1 MRNHIVRK
9 SLGLFALYAVII
21 VGIFV
26 IQFRSDSIIRK
37 TIHSMRV
44 TLIEAETT
52 PGNPTLKNQFQV
64 VYNGIQFSG
73 DDSHPVEFLSG
84 NKTQKAVLNSY
95 ESTDKAFTL
104 NFSDGIKITFALS
117 DDSETSPLMIT
128 GEFPDK
134 ISEVSINTKPL
145 NGYSFTEQKAKQA
158 ILEGKNSS
166 YSLIAP
172 HLDTNRLVL
181 LQNSKFAR
189 YSTYV
194 KQTEFSID
202 SVSELAGATRAE
214 WQNTLN
220 TLSQTIISEFM
231 RQSQSDMTFN
241 TNLTEQTVVSYT
253 AIMANE
259 GRYNEALNTV
269 PEAFVKGSKRTY
281 QSSPFFGSLA
291 NTAPGLQIQM
301 ENFKN
306 MISQALITKSCEL
319 FTQDNISDYFLINE
333 HDASVMA
340 VLSMPSELTDNNFT
354 VAQAA
359 GILHAYVTLKNAG
372 SEAAEK
378 LSPVLE
384 PCVKKIADSCKLDSN
399 KIRLSENDINLSVI
413 SAVTA
418 GDAFVL
424 YGIASESA
432 SIEKCGYLILNS
444 YLSDLA
450 GIDLRT
456 MCEIYPVIVHN
467 NTYYPHFAKVRMLE
481 GIPVWTWTI
490 ARDLKIT
497 MDENRTLYVDIDF
510 PLGLTHYV
518 VICGINPFRRIQI
531 YNMDFRTDPQFEIY
545 NSSGYV
551 YKTNMKGLLLKSR
564 HKSQHEIIKLYYRD
578 LEAVPETAEKT
589 E

>member
-9 SLGLFALYAVII
+9 SLGLFVLYAVII

-44 TLIEAETT
+44 TLIEAESTDGT
-52 PGNPTLKNQFQV
+52 PTLKNQFQI

-73 DDSHPVEFLSG
+73 DDSHPVEYISN
-84 NKTQKAVLNSY
+84 NKTQKAILRSFDTSDNSC
-95 ESTDKAFTL
+95 TL

-128 GEFPDK
+128 GEFPEK
-134 ISEVSINTKPL
+134 VSEVSIVAKPL
-145 NGYSFTEQKAKQA
+145 SGYTFTEQKNKQA
-158 ILEGKNSS
+158 ILEGRNST

-172 HLDTNRLVL
+172 HLDTNKLVL

-194 KQTEFSID
+194 KQTEFSLD
-202 SVSELAGATRAE
+202 SVSELAGATRAD
-214 WQNTLN
+214 WQNTIN
-220 TLSQTIISEFM
+220 SLSQTILSEFI
-231 RQSQSDMTFN
+231 RQSQSDVTFT

-253 AIMANE
+253 AIMADE

-269 PEAFVKGSKRTY
+269 PESFIKGSKRTY
-281 QSSPFFGSLA
+281 QSAPFFGSLA

-306 MISQALITKSCEL
+306 MISQALISKSCDL
-319 FTQDNISDYFLINE
+319 FTQDNISDYFIINE

-340 VLSMPSELTDNNFT
+340 VLSMPAELTDNNFT
-354 VAQAA
+354 VAQAS
-359 GILHAYVTLKNAG
+359 GILRSYAALKNAG
-372 SEAAEK
+372 SEIAER

-384 PCVKKIADSCKLDSN
+384 PCVKKIADSCKLDNN

-413 SAVTA
+413 AAVNA
-418 GDAFVL
+418 GDAL
-424 YGIASESA
+424 ISYGIASEA
-432 SIEKCGYLILNS
+432 IPVEKCGYLILSS

-450 GIDLRT
+450 GLDLRT
-456 MCEIYPVIVHN
+456 MCEIYPIIVHD

-564 HKSQHEIIKLYYRD
+564 HKSQHEIIKLYYKD
-578 LEAVPETAEKT
+578 LEQAPETIEI